1 MPDSIQCTFFLFLSL
16 LLSGIGQTFWMRS
29 ERSHRFNTSIDR
41 GRTFRNK
48 RLFGKNKTW
57 RGFVFMVPATGLS
70 FVLVH
75 LGMSLGLND
84 GLKMWP
90 LSEFTY
96 FLLGCWTGFCFMLM
110 ELPNSFLKRQFDIHP
125 GKPAQTKIARNLCF
139 VVDQVDSVAGG
150 LLAICIVVPLP
161 FSTACSLIVLGA
173 VGHYVFNLILKQFGF
188 RKRAA

>member
-1 MPDSIQCTFFLFLSL
+1 
-16 LLSGIGQTFWMRS
+16 
-29 ERSHRFNTSIDR
+29 
-41 GRTFRNK
+41 
-48 RLFGKNKTW
+48 
-57 RGFVFMVPATGLS
+57 
-70 FVLVH
+70 
-75 LGMSLGLND
+75 
-84 GLKMWP
+84 
-90 LSEFTY
+90 
-96 FLLGCWTGFCFMLM
+96 MLM

-125 GKPAQTKIARNLCF
+125 GEPARTKIARNLCF